1 MKAQSGFTLI
11 ELMVALALGLII
23 TAAAIALL
31 LTGQKSYSL
40 QQGVA
45 DLQDNA
51 NFGLNYIA
59 RDIRLSNLNTTVAE
73 VNDETAYGGIVL
85 TSSENA
91 TKAPAK
97 APAVGDPLSNLYK
110 SIKDATA
117 DEALLSRSNGQDGW
131 SGNSNVQA
139 KEDGEGASE
148 ESPNYVDIYSDQL
161 VIQYK
166 PQYIQEGNNWFGG
179 YDCEGNKI
187 EFASTVTTGGVTK
200 DAPLRIIVQRYFLR
214 EDSSK
219 NAREPNMALALAC
232 DAGWYNESGNPSKV
246 ERYGDAGQIIMK
258 RVDHFRVL
266 LGIQNGGSHRY
277 ISIKDYMEL
286 DAGAR
291 PRILSV
297 QLGILARSA
306 QAISK
311 DSLIK
316 DDQEF
321 QVLDQAVK
329 VKEPAINTT
338 KHVRQ
343 VVSQTVALRNTFGER
358 GK

>member
-1 MKAQSGFTLI
+1 MQSGFTLI
-11 ELMVALALGLII
+11 ELMLALALGLII
-23 TAAAIALL
+23 TAAAIAIL

-40 QQGVA
+40 QQGMT

-91 TKAPAK
+91 TKAPA
-97 APAVGDPLSNLYK
+97 VGDPLSNLYK
-110 SIKDATA
+110 SIKGTTA
-117 DEALLSRSNGQDGW
+117 DETLLSRSNAQDGW

-139 KEDGEGASE
+139 KEDREEASE
-148 ESPNYVDIYSDQL
+148 EPPNYVDIYSDQL

-187 EFASTVTTGGVTK
+187 EFSVKTGTA
-200 DAPLRIIVQRYFLR
+200 DTPLRMIVQRYFLR

-232 DAGWYNESGNPSKV
+232 DAGWYNESGNPTKV
-246 ERYGDAGQIIMK
+246 ESYGDAGQIIMK